1 MHHSKMSEQRPLLD
15 VVLRPAP
22 PMSPRALSIVLG
34 AVVAMNMAFAIYF
47 VSRGAWPMMPFMG
60 ADIALLAWAFSASTR
75 AARREEH
82 VVLTPSLLAI
92 AHKSPEGAVS
102 EVNLNPY
109 WVRVEIADPPEHG
122 SQLTLWSHGKGV
134 RVGSFLPPL
143 ERASFAERLK
153 TALRIARATPAQES
167 SLPLREGARA

>member
-1 MHHSKMSEQRPLLD
+1 MSEQSPLLD

-22 PMSPRALSIVLG
+22 PMSPRALSIILG
-34 AVVAMNMAFAIYF
+34 IVTLMNAAFAIYF

-60 ADIALLAWAFSASTR
+60 ADIALLAWAFRASTR
-75 AARREEH
+75 AAKREEH
-82 VVLTPSLLAI
+82 VVLTPSLLNI
-92 AHKSPEGAVS
+92 VRRSPDGAVS

-109 WVRVEIADPPEHG
+109 WVRVDMADPPEHA

-134 RVGSFLPPL
+134 RVGSFLPPQ

-153 TALRIARATPAQES
+153 SALRMAR
-167 SLPLREGARA
+167 SLPA